1 MKNNPHRERPE
12 RTFARPHLS
21 KLVVSFNNPMLLSV
35 MCVASPSSEPFSEL
49 HCRTATAST
58 TGQPDRR
65 GLRTRD
71 RLRLPV
77 GRSGD
82 HRTKAVAAHR
92 NTPGMTSIWRL
103 PAFSSATGCPTKK
116 RRLSSFFRNG
126 LSIVRANHP
135 AVQ

>member
-77 GRSGD
+77 GTNRAGL
-82 HRTKAVAAHR
+82 V
-92 NTPGMTSIWRL
+92 L
-103 PAFSSATGCPTKK
+103 
-116 RRLSSFFRNG
+116 RLSAQGIER
-126 LSIVRANHP
+126 LSQP
-135 AVQ
+135 AK